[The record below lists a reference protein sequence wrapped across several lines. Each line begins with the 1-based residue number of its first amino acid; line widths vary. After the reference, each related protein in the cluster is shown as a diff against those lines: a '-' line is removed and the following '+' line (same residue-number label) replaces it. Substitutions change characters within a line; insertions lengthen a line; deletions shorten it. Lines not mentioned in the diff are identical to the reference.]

1 MRNAIALF
9 GIALMLLTSSGCG
22 IPVRTVWG
30 VPGAYTGWNA
40 AVIAPPSSPFII
52 APGQSIV
59 IIIQLVPINGFV
71 LASQPFFNNF
81 FVANP
86 NLTLTCPNILSV
98 AAPAIGGLGA
108 GGLPT
113 VLIPVAPIGIG
124 TCLLPVNLGLSGVVV
139 LNVSVSSS
147 NGSQTSTAY
156 SVKITRRR

>member
-1 MRNAIALF
+1 MRNAIARF

-30 VPGAYTGWNA
+30 VPVAYTGWNA

-86 NLTLTCPNILSV
+86 NLALTCPNILTVS
-98 AAPAIGGLGA
+98 APAIGGFGT

-113 VLIPVAPIGIG
+113 VVIPVVPIGIG
-124 TCLLPVNLGLSGVVV
+124 SCLLPINLGLSGVTV

-147 NGSQTSTAY
+147 HSSQTSAVY
-156 SVKITRRR
+156 SVKVARRR